1 MKKLMFVC
9 SMMLLSVSTASAQY
23 DNDIER
29 GVFNHLGANA
39 SVGLEGFSLGVATCI
54 TPYLELGAG
63 VNFFPSAKIKGD
75 VNVGRINTGI
85 PGYTIPA
92 SKVKL
97 EGDMKRTTF
106 DVKLNAY
113 PFGDRAAFFVAAGLS
128 MGGKEVAKVSGHSD
142 EIRNAI
148 QTYPQLKNQIY
159 AEIDKYNVKFDD
171 NGDVNGDVRV
181 NAVRPYLGLGYG
193 RLVPNRRVG
202 FRFELGVQI
211 HGKIKVYQDDVE
223 VPVGDHLDS
232 DDDLS
237 KIVKDLTVYPVLKFT
252 LTGRIF

>member
-1 MKKLMFVC
+1 MFVC

-97 EGDMKRTTF
+97 EGDRKRTTF

-128 MGGKEVAKVSGHSD
+128 
-142 EIRNAI
+142 
-148 QTYPQLKNQIY
+148 
-159 AEIDKYNVKFDD
+159 
-171 NGDVNGDVRV
+171 
-181 NAVRPYLGLGYG
+181 
-193 RLVPNRRVG
+193 VG
-202 FRFELGVQI
+202 QW
-211 HGKIKVYQDDVE
+211 
-223 VPVGDHLDS
+223 
-232 DDDLS
+232 
-237 KIVKDLTVYPVLKFT
+237 
-252 LTGRIF
+252 